1 MVSKSDNYYF
11 LSSIEDISCD
21 DWNKCAG
28 LDHPFT
34 RYEFFYALEKSKSA
48 TNSTGWKPFH
58 YVETNEKNKLISICP
73 LYIKSHSF
81 GEYIFDQA
89 WAEAYHRH
97 GLQYYPKLQS
107 AVPFT
112 PVSGERI
119 MIRKNSLNNKTIEKR
134 ALKNIINK
142 ASNINVSSIHFNF
155 LNDPKISFLEKNNL
169 MLRKGIQFHWKNN
182 NYKNFDE
189 FLSGLSSRK
198 RKLIKKER
206 LCLKDHDIKIELL
219 TGFQITKFHWDFFYK
234 CYLNTTESKWGTSYL
249 TKDFFYRIGQSMPSK
264 ILLVLAKQHGRYIAG
279 ALNFMS
285 NNHLYGRL
293 WGSITYIPFLHFEL
307 CYYQAIDY
315 AIKNKFQI
323 VEAGAQGSHKLMRG
337 YMPKEIFSAHWIK
350 NINFKNAIN
359 NYLDEEIETIEK
371 QKKEL
376 EQFTPFKKN

>member
-1 MVSKSDNYYF
+1 MVSKSDNFCF

-28 LDHPFT
+28 LNHPFT
-34 RYEFFYALEKSKSA
+34 RYEFLHALEKSKSA
-48 TNSTGWKPFH
+48 INSTGWQPFH
-58 YVETNEKNKLISICP
+58 YVETNEKKKLISICP

-81 GEYIFDQA
+81 GEYIFDHA
-89 WAEAYHRH
+89 WVEAYHRY

-119 MIRKNSLNNKTIEKR
+119 MTRKNSSNSETIEKR

-142 ASNINVSSIHFNF
+142 ASKINVSSVHFNF
-155 LNDPKISFLEKNNL
+155 LSNPKISYLEKNNL
-169 MLRKGIQFHWKNN
+169 MLRKGIQFHWQNK
-182 NYKNFDE
+182 NYKNFDD
-189 FLSGLSSRK
+189 FLSSLSSRK
-198 RKLIKKER
+198 RKLINKER
-206 LCLKDHDIKIELL
+206 LCIKDNDIKIELL
-219 TGFQITKFHWDFFYK
+219 TGFQIKKSHWDFFYK
-234 CYLNTTESKWGTSYL
+234 CYLNTTESKWGSSYL
-249 TKDFFYRIGQSMPSK
+249 TKDFFYKIGQSMPSK
-264 ILLVLAKQHGRYIAG
+264 ILLVLAKQHEQYIAG

-285 NNHLYGRL
+285 DTHLYGRL
-293 WGSITYIPFLHFEL
+293 WGSIIYIPFLHFEL

-323 VEAGAQGSHKLMRG
+323 VEAGAQGSHKLKRG
-337 YMPKEIFSAHWIK
+337 YMPKEIFSVHWIK

-359 NYLDEEIETIEK
+359 NYLDEEIKIIEK

-376 EQFTPFKKN
+376 EQFAPFKKN